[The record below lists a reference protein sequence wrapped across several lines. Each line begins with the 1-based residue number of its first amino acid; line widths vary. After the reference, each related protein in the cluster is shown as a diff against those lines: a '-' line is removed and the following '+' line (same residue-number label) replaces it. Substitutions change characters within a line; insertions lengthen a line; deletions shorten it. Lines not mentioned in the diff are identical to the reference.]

1 MVGELARNLSSG
13 QQTDLIL
20 LDLSKAFDKVNNT
33 KLLFKLHQ
41 DGVTSYTL
49 NWIKA
54 FQLGRTQC
62 VALDEETSS
71 HIPVTSGVPK
81 GSVLG
86 PILFLLYINDLP
98 EQIARD

>member
-33 KLLFKLHQ
+33 KLLFKL
-41 DGVTSYTL
+41 TSYTL